1 MNMIDIKTAKISI
14 IGLGYVGLPLAV
26 EFGKKYQTI
35 GFDINNRRIDALKR
49 DEDHTNETSYE
60 DLLEA
65 KYLEFT
71 SNPEVISDSNIYI
84 VTVPTPIDGSNNPD
98 LTAIKKA
105 STLISNVLNHGDLVI
120 YESTVYPGLT
130 DEICIPILEKSN
142 LKLNK
147 EFFCGYSPERINP
160 GDKLHRLKD
169 IVKVVSG
176 SNLDALNIIDEL
188 YSSIITAGTYRA
200 QSIKVAEAAK
210 VIENT
215 QRDLNIALVNE
226 LSMIFNKLDI
236 DTAAVLEAAST
247 KWNFNKYSPG
257 LVGGH
262 CIGVDPYYLTYKSEQ
277 MGHSPKIILSGRM
290 VNSEMPA
297 YVCSKLIESLELI
310 NKSPDKSKVLILG
323 FTFKENCPDIRNTKV
338 IDLYSELIKS
348 SVLTDI
354 YDPHVDLKE
363 AKDNFGVNMLARLDK
378 NEYDAAI
385 LAVPHKEFLE
395 LGSEYIKSLCSNE
408 NIFFD
413 LKGAFP
419 IEQSHFRL

>member
-1 MNMIDIKTAKISI
+1 MQTLNSKKIKISI

-26 EFGKKYQTI
+26 EFGSKYKTT
-35 GFDINNRRIDALKR
+35 GFDIDKNRITSLLNKIDR
-49 DEDHTNETSYE
+49 TNETSE
-60 DLLEA
+60 KELINA
-65 KYLEFT
+65 KFLEF
-71 SNPEVISDSNIYI
+71 SFDPKSIEDSNIYI
-84 VTVPTPIDGSNNPD
+84 VTVPTPIDEFNIPD
-98 LTAIKKA
+98 LTAIKEA
-105 STLISNVLNHGDLVI
+105 SKLISSVLSNGDTVI

-176 SNLDALNIIDEL
+176 SNPEALDIIDEL
-188 YSSIITAGTYRA
+188 YSSIISAGTYRA
-200 QSIKVAEAAK
+200 KSIKVAEAAK

-236 DTAAVLEAAST
+236 DTAEVLDAAST

-277 MGHSPKIILSGRM
+277 MGHSPKIILSGRT

-297 YVCSKLIESLELI
+297 YVCSKLVESLKLI
-310 NKSPDKSKVLILG
+310 NKSPDESKVLILG

-338 IDLYSELIKS
+338 IDLYSELLKS

-378 NEYDAAI
+378 NEYDAVI

-395 LGSEYIKSLCSNE
+395 VGSQYIKSLCSNKS
-408 NIFFD
+408 IFFD

-419 IEQSHFRL
+419 IEQSDFRL

>member
-1 MNMIDIKTAKISI
+1 MSMIDIKTAKISI

-49 DEDHTNETSYE
+49 NKDHTNEISYD

-65 KYLEFT
+65 KCLEFS

-84 VTVPTPIDGSNNPD
+84 VTVPTPIDGYNNPD

-105 STLISNVLNHGDLVI
+105 STLISNVLNRGDLVI

-176 SNLDALNIIDEL
+176 SNLEALNIIDEL

-200 QSIKVAEAAK
+200 KSIKVAEAAK

-236 DTAAVLEAAST
+236 DTAEVLDAAST

-277 MGHSPKIILSGRM
+277 MGHSPKIILSGRT

-297 YVCSKLIESLELI
+297 YVCSKLIESLKLI
-310 NKSPDKSKVLILG
+310 NKSPDESKVLILG

-338 IDLYSELIKS
+338 IDLYSELLKS

-378 NEYDAAI
+378 NEYDAVI

-395 LGSEYIKSLCSNE
+395 LGSQYIKSLCSNKC
-408 NIFFD
+408 IFFD